1 MKYRNFR
8 LGPRKILFNVL
19 TINCLVFVVY
29 NLDIEVSIGTDLFL
43 SVNNFKV

>member
-19 TINCLVFVVY
+19 TINFLIFVVH
-29 NLDIEVSIGTDLFL
+29 NLDTEANIGADLFL
-43 SVNNFKV
+43 SVNNCKV